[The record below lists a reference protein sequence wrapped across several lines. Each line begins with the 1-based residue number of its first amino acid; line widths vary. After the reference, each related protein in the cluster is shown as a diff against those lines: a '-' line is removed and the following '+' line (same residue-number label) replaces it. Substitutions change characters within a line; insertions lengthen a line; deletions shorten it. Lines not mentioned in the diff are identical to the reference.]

1 MTISKAYRKKIFDRD
16 EGVCWHCGKE
26 DDLTIHHRQNRGMGG
41 SKLLDRYSNL
51 ILMCVEY
58 NFLMEADLDVVREA
72 LERGLKVRRHQPALF
87 VPLRRFDG
95 SEWLLD
101 DFGKKHEVDVN

>member
-1 MTISKAYRKKIFDRD
+1 MTVTPAKRKKIFERD
-16 EGVCWHCGKE
+16 EGVCWHCGK
-26 DDLTIHHRQNRGMGG
+26 DDNLTIHHRTNRGMGG

-58 NFLMEADLDVVREA
+58 NFLMEANLDVVREA
-72 LERGLKVRRHQPALF
+72 LERGLKVRRHQSGLY
-87 VPLRRFDG
+87 VPLKRFDG

-101 DFGKKHEVDVN
+101 DFGKKHEIDVN